1 MMIERSRVIP
11 VEIGDELKKSMLD
24 YSMSTLV
31 NRALPDVRD
40 GMKPSQRRI
49 LVAMNDLGLGANRQH
64 RKCAHIA
71 GHASGNYH
79 PHGEDIV
86 YPTLVHLAQDFK
98 LRYPLVDGQGNFG
111 SIDGYPPAAMRYTE
125 ARMAGPGHEML
136 NDLEKE
142 TVDYRPNYDERLEEP
157 QVLPS
162 AFPNMICN
170 GAVGI
175 ATTMAT
181 AIPPH
186 NLQEVADGLVA
197 LIDNPELDIVEL
209 TEYIKAPDFPT
220 GGIIYGMGGVLDAY
234 TTGRGHLKIRA
245 KADIEEDKTGRET
258 IIITEIPYMV
268 NKTTLLE
275 KMADLVR
282 EKRIEGISNIQD
294 ESDRDGLRI
303 VVELKRDVVGDVILN
318 QLYKHTQLETTFAA
332 NMVALVNG
340 RPQQVTLK
348 HMLQCYID
356 HRHDVVKR
364 RTEYELRVAE
374 DRAHILEGL
383 ILAQDNI
390 DEVIRIIRGSKD
402 TNEARR
408 ALTQLKLSR
417 GQLQSTEEQHQ
428 LSERQVQA
436 ILSMTLQRLTNMEQQ
451 KIEAEHRELTQEIER
466 LRSILDNREL
476 RMKIVKDELGVMRE
490 KYGDERRSEIVF
502 AASEFSIEDLI
513 HEEDMVITISHNG
526 YIKRIPVSTYRA
538 QNRGGRGIT
547 GMRTKDEDFVESLFV
562 ASTHSYILV
571 LTDRGHCVWLK
582 VHEIPRGT
590 RQARGRPIVNVVDI
604 PYGHKVAEVVPVR
617 GAVSNC
623 ASSSFDEDRYLLS
636 ITRKGLT
643 KKTALSAYSRPRKGG
658 IIAMNVRED
667 DQLIKAA
674 ITGGDDRIV
683 IATKHGQ
690 AVYFEENKVRAM
702 GRNSQGVR
710 GVSLQGDD
718 VVVGM
723 VVVKPEEVEQSHLL
737 SICANGYGKRSPISE
752 YRLTNRGGKGV
763 INIKTTD
770 RNGPVVSV
778 MGVTEDSRDDMV
790 IVTQNGILIRQK
802 VADVSVIG
810 RNTQGVRLI
819 NPDDGDQVIDV
830 AQVIN
835 QDEEEEGE
843 TAMDATSEEVSE
855 TGEENTAEE
864 NGTMKALWR
873 EVQKRA
879 GWK

>member
-125 ARMAGPGHEML
+125 ARMAGPGQEML

-186 NLQEVADGLVA
+186 NLQEVVDGLVA
-197 LIDNPELDIVEL
+197 LIDNPELDIAEL
-209 TEYIKAPDFPT
+209 MEYIKAPDFPT
-220 GGIIYGMGGVLDAY
+220 GGTIYGIGGVLDAY
-234 TTGRGHLKIRA
+234 QTGRGHLKIRA

-318 QLYKHTQLETTFAA
+318 QLYKNTQLETTFAA

-383 ILAQDNI
+383 IIAQDNI

-402 TNEARR
+402 PSEARR
-408 ALTQLKLSR
+408 TLTAQL
-417 GQLQSTEEQHQ
+417 E
-428 LSERQVQA
+428 LSERQTQA

-451 KIEAEHRELTQEIER
+451 KIEDEYSELKQEIER
-466 LRSILDNREL
+466 LRSILDNRES
-476 RMKIVKDELGVMRE
+476 RMQIVKDELGVMRE

-502 AASEFSIEDLI
+502 SASEFSIEDLI

-617 GAVSNC
+617 E
-623 ASSSFDEDRYLLS
+623 FDEDRYLLS

-643 KKTALSAYSRPRKGG
+643 KKTVLSAYSRPRKGG

-674 ITGGDDRIV
+674 VTGGDDQVI

-723 VVVKPEEVEQSHLL
+723 VVVKPEDVEQSHLL

-819 NPDDGDQVIDV
+819 NPDEGDQVIDV
-830 AQVIN
+830 AQVS
-835 QDEEEEGE
+835 QDEEEEVE
-843 TAMDATSEEVSE
+843 TAVDATSEEVSE
-855 TGEENTAEE
+855 SGEENTAEE
-864 NGTMKALWR
+864 NGKMKALWH
-873 EVQKRA
+873 EVQRRA

>member
-1 MMIERSRVIP
+1 MCPGLNKRNGEDETMMERLRVIP

-71 GHASGNYH
+71 GHTSGNYH

-86 YPTLVHLAQDFK
+86 YPTLVHLAQAFK

-125 ARMAGPGHEML
+125 ARMAGPGQDML
-136 NDLEKE
+136 NDIDKE
-142 TVDYRPNYDERLEEP
+142 TVDYRPNYDERLQEP
-157 QVLPS
+157 VFLPS
-162 AFPNMICN
+162 AFPNMVCN

-186 NLQEVADGLVA
+186 NLREVVDALVA
-197 LIDNPELDIVEL
+197 LIGNPELDVDGL
-209 TEYIKAPDFPT
+209 MAYIKAPDFPT
-220 GGIIYGMGGVLDAY
+220 GGIIYGLSGVLDAY
-234 TTGRGHLKIRA
+234 RTGRGHLRIRA
-245 KADIEEDKTGRET
+245 KAAVKEDKGGRET

-268 NKTTLLE
+268 NKTTMLE
-275 KMADLVR
+275 KMADMVR

-303 VVELKRDVVGDVILN
+303 VVELKRDAVGDVVLN
-318 QLYKHTQLETTFAA
+318 QLYKNTQLESTFAA

-340 RPQQVTLK
+340 RPQQVNLK
-348 HMLQCYID
+348 QMLQCYVD
-356 HRHDVVKR
+356 HRHEVVKR

-374 DRAHILEGL
+374 DRAHILAGL
-383 ILAQDNI
+383 KVALDNI
-390 DEVIRIIRGSKD
+390 AEVVLIIRGSRD
-402 TNEARR
+402 PNNARR
-408 ALTQLKLSR
+408 LLRTQLDLSD
-417 GQLQSTEEQHQ
+417 
-428 LSERQVQA
+428 RQARA
-436 ILSMTLQRLTNMEQQ
+436 ILAMTLQRLTNMEQK
-451 KIEAEHRELTQEIER
+451 KIEDEYAALMKEIER
-466 LRSILDNREL
+466 LRGILDSREW
-476 RMKIVKDELGVMRE
+476 RMKIVKEELGVMRE
-490 KYGDERRSEIVF
+490 KYGDDRRSETVMS
-502 AASEFSIEDLI
+502 AHEFNIEDLI
-513 HEEDMVITISHNG
+513 AEEDMVITISHSG
-526 YIKRIPVSTYRA
+526 YIKRMPVSTYRA

-562 ASTHSYILV
+562 ASTHSYVLV

-582 VHEIPRGT
+582 VHEIPQGT
-590 RQARGRPIVNVVDI
+590 RQARGRPIVNVVEI
-604 PYGHKVAEVVPVR
+604 PEGHKVAEVVPVR
-617 GAVSNC
+617 EFA
-623 ASSSFDEDRYLLS
+623 EDHYLLS
-636 ITRKGLT
+636 ATQKGRV
-643 KKTALSAYSRPRKGG
+643 KKTALSAYGRPRKGG
-658 IIAMNVRED
+658 IIAMNVQED

-674 ITGGDDRIV
+674 ITSGNDEVI
-683 IATKHGQ
+683 IATKRGQ
-690 AVYFEENKVRAM
+690 AVRFEENKVRAM
-702 GRNSQGVR
+702 GRNSRGVR

-723 VVVKPEEVEQSHLL
+723 VVVQAEEVLL
-737 SICANGYGKRSPISE
+737 TVCAHGYGKRTPVSD

-778 MGVTEDSRDDMV
+778 MRVKDDDDVV
-790 IVTQNGILIRQK
+790 IVTQNGILIRQEIEG
-802 VADVSVIG
+802 VSVIG

-819 NPDDGDQVIDV
+819 NLDEGDQVIGV
-830 AQVIN
+830 ALVVN
-835 QDEEEEGE
+835 QDEAEKDQVDGE
-843 TAMDATSEEVSE
+843 TAIDERTPSTVS
-855 TGEENTAEE
+855 G
-864 NGTMKALWR
+864 NGRHDLA
-873 EVQKRA
+873 
-879 GWK
+879 

>member
-125 ARMAGPGHEML
+125 ARMAGPGQEML

-157 QVLPS
+157 KVLPS
-162 AFPNMICN
+162 AFPNMVCN

-186 NLQEVADGLVA
+186 NLGEVVDGLVA

-209 TEYIKAPDFPT
+209 TEYVKAPDFPT
-220 GGIIYGMGGVLDAY
+220 GGIIYGMSGVLDAY
-234 TTGRGHLKIRA
+234 QTGRGLLRIRA

-318 QLYKHTQLETTFAA
+318 QLYKHTQLETTFGA

-348 HMLQCYID
+348 QMLQCYID
-356 HRHDVVKR
+356 HRHDVIKR

-390 DEVIRIIRGSKD
+390 DEVIRIIRGSRD
-402 TNEARR
+402 PNEARR
-408 ALTQLKLSR
+408 ALTTQL
-417 GQLQSTEEQHQ
+417 E
-428 LSERQVQA
+428 LSERQTQA
-436 ILSMTLQRLTNMEQQ
+436 ILSMTLQRLTNLEQQ
-451 KIEAEHRELTQEIER
+451 KIEDEYSELTQEIER
-466 LRSILDNREL
+466 LRSILDNRES
-476 RMKIVKDELGVMRE
+476 RMQIVKDELGVMRE

-513 HEEDMVITISHNG
+513 REEDMVITISHNG

-617 GAVSNC
+617 E
-623 ASSSFDEDRYLLS
+623 FDEDRYLLS

-674 ITGGDDRIV
+674 ITGGDDQIV

-723 VVVKPEEVEQSHLL
+723 VVVKPENVEQFHLL

-830 AQVIN
+830 AQVS
-835 QDEEEEGE
+835 QDEEEEVE
-843 TAMDATSEEVSE
+843 TAVDATSEEVSE
-855 TGEENTAEE
+855 TGEENKAEE
-864 NGTMKALWR
+864 NGTMKTLWR

>member
-125 ARMAGPGHEML
+125 ARMAGPGQEML

-157 QVLPS
+157 KVLPS
-162 AFPNMICN
+162 AFPNMVCN

-186 NLQEVADGLVA
+186 NLGEVVDGLVA

-209 TEYIKAPDFPT
+209 TEYVKAPDFPT
-220 GGIIYGMGGVLDAY
+220 GGIIYGMSGVLDAY
-234 TTGRGHLKIRA
+234 QTGRGLLRIRA

-318 QLYKHTQLETTFAA
+318 QLYKHTQLETTFGA

-348 HMLQCYID
+348 QMLQCYID

-383 ILAQDNI
+383 ILAQANI
-390 DEVIRIIRGSKD
+390 DEVIRIIRGSRD
-402 TNEARR
+402 PNEARR
-408 ALTQLKLSR
+408 ALTTQL
-417 GQLQSTEEQHQ
+417 E
-428 LSERQVQA
+428 LSERQTQA
-436 ILSMTLQRLTNMEQQ
+436 ILSMTLQRLTNLEQQ
-451 KIEAEHRELTQEIER
+451 KIEDEYSELTQEIER
-466 LRSILDNREL
+466 LRSILDNRES
-476 RMKIVKDELGVMRE
+476 RMQIVKDELGVMRE

-513 HEEDMVITISHNG
+513 REEDMVITISHNG

-547 GMRTKDEDFVESLFV
+547 GMGTKDEDFVESLFV

-617 GAVSNC
+617 E
-623 ASSSFDEDRYLLS
+623 FDEDRYLLS

-674 ITGGDDRIV
+674 ITGGDDQIV

-723 VVVKPEEVEQSHLL
+723 VVVKPEDVELSHLL

-830 AQVIN
+830 AQVS
-835 QDEEEEGE
+835 QDEEEEVE
-843 TAMDATSEEVSE
+843 TAVDATSEEVSE
-855 TGEENTAEE
+855 TGEENKAEE
-864 NGTMKALWR
+864 NGTMKTLWR

>member
-142 TVDYRPNYDERLEEP
+142 TVDYRPNYDERLQEP

-186 NLQEVADGLVA
+186 NLGEVVNGLVA

-220 GGIIYGMGGVLDAY
+220 GGIIYGMSGVLDAY
-234 TTGRGHLKIRA
+234 QTGRGHLRIRA

-318 QLYKHTQLETTFAA
+318 QLYKHTQLESTFAA

-383 ILAQDNI
+383 IIAQDNI

-402 TNEARR
+402 PNEARR
-408 ALTQLKLSR
+408 ALTAQL
-417 GQLQSTEEQHQ
+417 E
-428 LSERQVQA
+428 LSERQTQA

-451 KIEAEHRELTQEIER
+451 KIEDEYAQLTQEIER
-466 LRSILDNREL
+466 LRSILDNRES
-476 RMKIVKDELGVMRE
+476 RMQIVKDELGVMRE
-490 KYGDERRSEIVF
+490 KYGDERRSDIVF

-513 HEEDMVITISHNG
+513 REEDMVITISHNG

-617 GAVSNC
+617 E
-623 ASSSFDEDRYLLS
+623 FDENHYLLS

-658 IIAMNVRED
+658 IIAMNVLED

-674 ITGGDDRIV
+674 ITGGDDRVI

-718 VVVGM
+718 IVVGM
-723 VVVKPEEVEQSHLL
+723 VVVKPEDVEQSHLL
-737 SICANGYGKRSPISE
+737 TVCANGYGKRTPVSE

-819 NPDDGDQVIDV
+819 NPDEGDQVIDV
-830 AQVIN
+830 AQVS
-835 QDEEEEGE
+835 QDEEEGE
-843 TAMDATSEEVSE
+843 TAVDATSEEVSE
-855 TGEENTAEE
+855 NGEENRAEG
-864 NGTMKALWR
+864 NGKMKALWR
-873 EVQKRA
+873 EVQKRT

>member
-1 MMIERSRVIP
+1 MMERLRVIP

-71 GHASGNYH
+71 GHTSGNYH

-125 ARMAGPGHEML
+125 ARMAGLGQEML
-136 NDLEKE
+136 NDIDKE

-157 QVLPS
+157 VFLPS
-162 AFPNMICN
+162 AFPNMLCN

-186 NLQEVADGLVA
+186 NLREVVDALVA
-197 LIDNPELDIVEL
+197 LIDDPELDIDAL
-209 TEYIKAPDFPT
+209 MTHIKAPDFPT
-220 GGIIYGMGGVLDAY
+220 GGIIYGLSGVLDAY
-234 TTGRGHLKIRA
+234 RTGRGHLRIRA
-245 KADIEEDKTGRET
+245 KAGVEEDKGGRET

-268 NKTTLLE
+268 NKTTMLE

-303 VVELKRDVVGDVILN
+303 VVELKRDAVGDVVLN
-318 QLYKHTQLETTFAA
+318 QLYKNTQLESTFAA
-332 NMVALVNG
+332 NMVALVDG
-340 RPQQVTLK
+340 RPRQVNLK
-348 HMLQCYID
+348 LMLQCYID
-356 HRHDVVKR
+356 HRHEVVKR
-364 RTEYELRVAE
+364 RAEYELRVAE
-374 DRAHILEGL
+374 SRAHILAGL
-383 ILAQDNI
+383 KIALDNI
-390 DEVIRIIRGSKD
+390 AEVVLIIRGSRD
-402 TNEARR
+402 PNNARR
-408 ALTQLKLSR
+408 LLRTQLELSD
-417 GQLQSTEEQHQ
+417 
-428 LSERQVQA
+428 RQAQA
-436 ILSMTLQRLTNMEQQ
+436 ILAMTLQRLTNMEQQ
-451 KIEAEHRELTQEIER
+451 KIEDEYAALMKEIER
-466 LRSILDNREL
+466 LRGILDSREW
-476 RMKIVKDELGVMRE
+476 RMKIVKDELGAMRE
-490 KYGDERRSEIVF
+490 KYGDDRRSETVMS
-502 AASEFSIEDLI
+502 AHEFNIEDLI
-513 HEEDMVITISHNG
+513 AEEDMVITISHSG
-526 YIKRIPVSTYRA
+526 YIKRMPVSTYRA

-562 ASTHSYILV
+562 ASTHSYVLV

-582 VHEIPRGT
+582 VHEIPQGT
-590 RQARGRPIVNVVDI
+590 RQSRGRPIVNVVEI
-604 PYGHKVAEVVPVR
+604 PEGHKVAEVVPVR
-617 GAVSNC
+617 E
-623 ASSSFDEDRYLLS
+623 FDDDHYLLS
-636 ITRKGLT
+636 ATQRGQV
-643 KKTALSAYSRPRKGG
+643 KKTALSAYGRPRKGG
-658 IIAMNVRED
+658 IIAMKVQEG

-674 ITGGDDRIV
+674 ITSGDDEVI
-683 IATKHGQ
+683 IATRRGQ
-690 AVYFEENKVRAM
+690 AVRFEEDKVRAM

-718 VVVGM
+718 VVVDM
-723 VVVKPEEVEQSHLL
+723 VVVQPEDVLL
-737 SICANGYGKRSPISE
+737 TVCAHGYGKRTPVSD

-770 RNGPVVSV
+770 RNGPVISV
-778 MGVTEDSRDDMV
+778 MRVKDDDDVV
-790 IVTQNGILIRQK
+790 IVTQNGILIRQD
-802 VADVSVIG
+802 VEGVSVIG

-819 NPDDGDQVIDV
+819 NLDEGDQVIGV
-830 AQVIN
+830 ALVVN
-835 QDEEEEGE
+835 QDEAEKDRADGE
-843 TAMDATSEEVSE
+843 ISLDERAASTAS
-855 TGEENTAEE
+855 G
-864 NGTMKALWR
+864 NGHHDLA
-873 EVQKRA
+873 
-879 GWK
+879 

>member
-142 TVDYRPNYDERLEEP
+142 TVDYRPNYDERLQEP

-186 NLQEVADGLVA
+186 NLGEVIDGLVA

-220 GGIIYGMGGVLDAY
+220 GGIIYGMSGVLDAY
-234 TTGRGHLKIRA
+234 QTGRGLLKIRA

-282 EKRIEGISNIQD
+282 EKRLEGISNIQD

-318 QLYKHTQLETTFAA
+318 QLYKHTQLETTFGA

-374 DRAHILEGL
+374 ERAHILEGL
-383 ILAQDNI
+383 IIAQDHI
-390 DEVIRIIRGSKD
+390 DEVIRIIRGSRD
-402 TNEARR
+402 PNEARR
-408 ALTQLKLSR
+408 ALTAQL
-417 GQLQSTEEQHQ
+417 E
-428 LSERQVQA
+428 LSERQTQA

-451 KIEAEHRELTQEIER
+451 KIEDEYSELTQEIER
-466 LRSILDNREL
+466 LRSILDNRES
-476 RMKIVKDELGVMRE
+476 RMQIVKDELGVMRE

-513 HEEDMVITISHNG
+513 REEDMVITISHNG

-617 GAVSNC
+617 E
-623 ASSSFDEDRYLLS
+623 FDEDRYLLS

-674 ITGGDDRIV
+674 ITGGDDRVI

-723 VVVKPEEVEQSHLL
+723 VVVRPEELEQSHLL
-737 SICANGYGKRSPISE
+737 TVCANGYGKRTPVSE
-752 YRLTNRGGKGV
+752 YRLTNRGVKGV

-770 RNGPVVSV
+770 RNGPVVSM

-810 RNTQGVRLI
+810 RNAQGVRLI
-819 NPDDGDQVIDV
+819 NPDEGDQVIDV
-830 AQVIN
+830 AQVS
-835 QDEEEEGE
+835 QDEEEEVE
-843 TAMDATSEEVSE
+843 TAIDATSEEVSDA
-855 TGEENTAEE
+855 GDENTAEE
-864 NGTMKALWR
+864 NGKMKALWR

>member
-1 MMIERSRVIP
+1 MCPGLNKRNGEDETMMERLRVIP

-71 GHASGNYH
+71 GHTSGNYH

-125 ARMAGPGHEML
+125 ARMAGPGQEML
-136 NDLEKE
+136 NDIDKE
-142 TVDYRPNYDERLEEP
+142 TVVYRPNYDERLQEP
-157 QVLPS
+157 VFLPS
-162 AFPNMICN
+162 AFPNMVCN

-186 NLQEVADGLVA
+186 NLREVVDALVA
-197 LIDNPELDIVEL
+197 LIDNPELDVDGL
-209 TEYIKAPDFPT
+209 MAYIKAPDFPT
-220 GGIIYGMGGVLDAY
+220 GGIIYGLSGVLDAY
-234 TTGRGHLKIRA
+234 RTGRGHLRIRA
-245 KADIEEDKTGRET
+245 KAAVEEDKGGRET

-268 NKTTLLE
+268 NKTTMLE
-275 KMADLVR
+275 KMADMVR

-303 VVELKRDVVGDVILN
+303 VVELKRDAVGDVVLN
-318 QLYKHTQLETTFAA
+318 QLYKNTQLESTFAA

-340 RPQQVTLK
+340 RPQQVNLK
-348 HMLQCYID
+348 QMLQCYVD
-356 HRHDVVKR
+356 HRHEVVKR

-374 DRAHILEGL
+374 DRAHILAGL
-383 ILAQDNI
+383 KVALDNI
-390 DEVIRIIRGSKD
+390 AEVVLIIRGSRD
-402 TNEARR
+402 PNNARR
-408 ALTQLKLSR
+408 LLRTQLDLSD
-417 GQLQSTEEQHQ
+417 
-428 LSERQVQA
+428 RQARA
-436 ILSMTLQRLTNMEQQ
+436 ILAMTLQRLTNMEQQ
-451 KIEAEHRELTQEIER
+451 KIEDEYAALMKEIER
-466 LRSILDNREL
+466 LRGILDSREW
-476 RMKIVKDELGVMRE
+476 RMKIVKEELGVMRE
-490 KYGDERRSEIVF
+490 KYGDDRRSETVMS
-502 AASEFSIEDLI
+502 AHEFNIEDLI
-513 HEEDMVITISHNG
+513 AEEDMVITISHSG
-526 YIKRIPVSTYRA
+526 YVKRMPVSTYRA

-562 ASTHSYILV
+562 ASTHSYVLV

-582 VHEIPRGT
+582 VHEIPQGT
-590 RQARGRPIVNVVDI
+590 RQSRGRPIVNVVAI
-604 PYGHKVAEVVPVR
+604 PEGHKVAEVVPVR
-617 GAVSNC
+617 EFA
-623 ASSSFDEDRYLLS
+623 EDHYLLS
-636 ITRKGLT
+636 ATQKGQV
-643 KKTALSAYSRPRKGG
+643 KKTALSAYGRPRKGG
-658 IIAMNVRED
+658 IIAMNVQED

-674 ITGGDDRIV
+674 ITSGNDEVI
-683 IATKHGQ
+683 IATKRGQ
-690 AVYFEENKVRAM
+690 AVRFEENKVRAM
-702 GRNSQGVR
+702 GRNSRGVR

-723 VVVKPEEVEQSHLL
+723 VVVQAEEVLL
-737 SICANGYGKRSPISE
+737 TVCAHGYGKRTPVSD

-763 INIKTTD
+763 INIKPTD

-778 MGVTEDSRDDMV
+778 MRVKDDDDVV
-790 IVTQNGILIRQK
+790 IVTQNGILIRQD
-802 VADVSVIG
+802 VEGVSVIG

-819 NPDDGDQVIDV
+819 NLDEADQVIGV
-830 AQVIN
+830 ALVVN
-835 QDEEEEGE
+835 QDEAEKDQVDGE
-843 TAMDATSEEVSE
+843 TAIDV
-855 TGEENTAEE
+855 G
-864 NGTMKALWR
+864 GQL
-873 EVQKRA
+873 
-879 GWK
+879 

>member
-1 MMIERSRVIP
+1 MMMERSRVIP

-71 GHASGNYH
+71 GHTSGNYH

-125 ARMAGPGHEML
+125 ARMAGPGQEML
-136 NDLEKE
+136 NDIDKE
-142 TVDYRPNYDERLEEP
+142 TVDYRPNYDERLQEP
-157 QVLPS
+157 VFLPS
-162 AFPNMICN
+162 AFPNMVCN

-186 NLQEVADGLVA
+186 NLREVVDALVA
-197 LIDNPELDIVEL
+197 LIDKPELDVDGL
-209 TEYIKAPDFPT
+209 MAYIKAPDFPT
-220 GGIIYGMGGVLDAY
+220 GGIIYGLSGVLDAY
-234 TTGRGHLKIRA
+234 RTGRGHLRIRA
-245 KADIEEDKTGRET
+245 KAAVEEDKGGRET

-268 NKTTLLE
+268 NKTTMLE
-275 KMADLVR
+275 KMADMVR

-303 VVELKRDVVGDVILN
+303 VVELKRDAVGDVVLN
-318 QLYKHTQLETTFAA
+318 QLYKNTQLESTFAA

-340 RPQQVTLK
+340 RPQQVNLK
-348 HMLQCYID
+348 QMLRCYVD
-356 HRHDVVKR
+356 HRHEVVKR

-374 DRAHILEGL
+374 DRAHILAGL
-383 ILAQDNI
+383 KVALDNI
-390 DEVIRIIRGSKD
+390 AEVVLIIRGSRD
-402 TNEARR
+402 PNNARR
-408 ALTQLKLSR
+408 LLRTQLDLSD
-417 GQLQSTEEQHQ
+417 
-428 LSERQVQA
+428 RQARA
-436 ILSMTLQRLTNMEQQ
+436 ILAMTLQRLTNMEQQ
-451 KIEAEHRELTQEIER
+451 KIEDEYAALMKEIDR
-466 LRSILDNREL
+466 LHGILDSREW
-476 RMKIVKDELGVMRE
+476 RMKIVKEELGVMRE
-490 KYGDERRSEIVF
+490 KYGDDRRSETVMS
-502 AASEFSIEDLI
+502 AHEFNIEDLI
-513 HEEDMVITISHNG
+513 AEEDMVITISHSG
-526 YIKRIPVSTYRA
+526 YIKRMPVSTYRA

-562 ASTHSYILV
+562 ASTHSYVLV

-582 VHEIPRGT
+582 VHEIPQGT
-590 RQARGRPIVNVVDI
+590 RQARGRPIVNVVEI
-604 PYGHKVAEVVPVR
+604 PEGHKVAEVVPVR
-617 GAVSNC
+617 E
-623 ASSSFDEDRYLLS
+623 FDEDHYLLS
-636 ITRKGLT
+636 ATQKGQV
-643 KKTALSAYSRPRKGG
+643 KKTALSAYGRPRKGG
-658 IIAMNVRED
+658 IIAMNVQED

-674 ITGGDDRIV
+674 ITSGNDEVI
-683 IATKHGQ
+683 IATKRGQ
-690 AVYFEENKVRAM
+690 AVRFEENKVRAM
-702 GRNSQGVR
+702 GRNSRGVR

-723 VVVKPEEVEQSHLL
+723 VVVQAEEVLL
-737 SICANGYGKRSPISE
+737 TVCAHGYGKRTPVSD
-752 YRLTNRGGKGV
+752 YRLTNRSGKGV

-778 MGVTEDSRDDMV
+778 MRVKDDDDVV
-790 IVTQNGILIRQK
+790 IVTQNGILIRQE
-802 VADVSVIG
+802 VEGVSVIG

-819 NPDDGDQVIDV
+819 NLDEGDQVIGV
-830 AQVIN
+830 ALVVN
-835 QDEEEEGE
+835 QDEAEKDQADDE
-843 TAMDATSEEVSE
+843 TAIDERTPSTVS
-855 TGEENTAEE
+855 G
-864 NGTMKALWR
+864 NGRHDLA
-873 EVQKRA
+873 
-879 GWK
+879 

>member
-125 ARMAGPGHEML
+125 ARMAGPGQEML

-142 TVDYRPNYDERLEEP
+142 TVNYRPNYDERLEEP

-162 AFPNMICN
+162 AFPNMVCN

-186 NLQEVADGLVA
+186 NLQEVVDGLVA

-220 GGIIYGMGGVLDAY
+220 GGIIYGMSGVLDAY
-234 TTGRGHLKIRA
+234 QTGRGHLRIRA

-318 QLYKHTQLETTFAA
+318 QLYKHTQLESTFAA

-383 ILAQDNI
+383 IIAQDHI
-390 DEVIRIIRGSKD
+390 DEVIRIIRGSAD
-402 TNEARR
+402 PNEARR
-408 ALTQLKLSR
+408 ALTAQL
-417 GQLQSTEEQHQ
+417 E
-428 LSERQVQA
+428 LSERQTQA

-451 KIEAEHRELTQEIER
+451 KIEDEYSALTQEIER
-466 LRSILDNREL
+466 LRSILDNRES
-476 RMKIVKDELGVMRE
+476 RMQIVKDELGVMRE

-502 AASEFSIEDLI
+502 SASEFSIEDLI
-513 HEEDMVITISHNG
+513 REEDMVITISHNG

-617 GAVSNC
+617 E
-623 ASSSFDEDRYLLS
+623 FDEDHYLLS

-658 IIAMNVRED
+658 IIAMNVLED

-674 ITGGDDRIV
+674 ITGGDDRVI

-702 GRNSQGVR
+702 GRKSQGVR

-723 VVVKPEEVEQSHLL
+723 VVVKPEDVEQSHLL
-737 SICANGYGKRSPISE
+737 TVCANGYGKRTPVPE

-830 AQVIN
+830 AQVS
-835 QDEEEEGE
+835 QDEEEGE
-843 TAMDATSEEVSE
+843 TAVDEPTSEEVSE
-855 TGEENTAEE
+855 NGEENRADG
-864 NGTMKALWR
+864 NGKMKALWR
-873 EVQKRA
+873 EVQKRT
-879 GWK
+879 GWRNE

>member
-1 MMIERSRVIP
+1 MMMERSRVIP

-71 GHASGNYH
+71 GHTSGNYH

-125 ARMAGPGHEML
+125 ARMAGPGQEML
-136 NDLEKE
+136 NDIDKE
-142 TVDYRPNYDERLEEP
+142 TVDYRPNYDERLQEP
-157 QVLPS
+157 VFLPS
-162 AFPNMICN
+162 AFPNMVCN

-186 NLQEVADGLVA
+186 NLREVVDALVA
-197 LIDNPELDIVEL
+197 LIDNPELDVDGL
-209 TEYIKAPDFPT
+209 MAYIKAPDFPT
-220 GGIIYGMGGVLDAY
+220 GGIIYGLSGVLDAY
-234 TTGRGHLKIRA
+234 RTGRGHLRIRA
-245 KADIEEDKTGRET
+245 KAAVEEDKGGRET

-268 NKTTLLE
+268 NKTTMLE
-275 KMADLVR
+275 KMADMVR

-303 VVELKRDVVGDVILN
+303 VVELKRDAVGDVVLN
-318 QLYKHTQLETTFAA
+318 QLYKNTQLESTFAA

-340 RPQQVTLK
+340 RPQQVNLK
-348 HMLQCYID
+348 QMLRCYVD
-356 HRHDVVKR
+356 HRHEVVKR

-374 DRAHILEGL
+374 DRAHILAGL
-383 ILAQDNI
+383 KVALDNI
-390 DEVIRIIRGSKD
+390 AEVVLIIRGSRD
-402 TNEARR
+402 PNNARR
-408 ALTQLKLSR
+408 LLRTQLDLSD
-417 GQLQSTEEQHQ
+417 
-428 LSERQVQA
+428 RQARA
-436 ILSMTLQRLTNMEQQ
+436 ILAMTLQRLTNLEQQ
-451 KIEAEHRELTQEIER
+451 KIEDEYAALMKEIDR
-466 LRSILDNREL
+466 LRGILDSREW
-476 RMKIVKDELGVMRE
+476 RMKIVKEELGVMRE
-490 KYGDERRSEIVF
+490 KYGDDRRSETVMS
-502 AASEFSIEDLI
+502 AHEFNIEDLI
-513 HEEDMVITISHNG
+513 AEEDMVITISHSG
-526 YIKRIPVSTYRA
+526 YIKRMPVSTYRA

-562 ASTHSYILV
+562 ASTHSYVLV

-582 VHEIPRGT
+582 VHEIPQGT
-590 RQARGRPIVNVVDI
+590 RQARGRPIVNVVEI
-604 PYGHKVAEVVPVR
+604 PEGHKVAEVVPVR
-617 GAVSNC
+617 E
-623 ASSSFDEDRYLLS
+623 FDEDHYLLS
-636 ITRKGLT
+636 ATQKGQV
-643 KKTALSAYSRPRKGG
+643 KKTALSAYGRPRKGG
-658 IIAMNVRED
+658 IIAMNVQED

-674 ITGGDDRIV
+674 ITSGNDEVI
-683 IATKHGQ
+683 IATKRGQ
-690 AVYFEENKVRAM
+690 AVRFEENKVRAM
-702 GRNSQGVR
+702 GRNSRGVR

-718 VVVGM
+718 VIVGM
-723 VVVKPEEVEQSHLL
+723 VVVQAEEVLL
-737 SICANGYGKRSPISE
+737 TVCAHGYGKRTPVSD

-778 MGVTEDSRDDMV
+778 MRVKDDDDVV
-790 IVTQNGILIRQK
+790 IVTQNGILIRQE
-802 VADVSVIG
+802 VEGVSVIG

-819 NPDDGDQVIDV
+819 NLDEGDQVIGV
-830 AQVIN
+830 ALVVN
-835 QDEEEEGE
+835 QDEAEKDQADDE
-843 TAMDATSEEVSE
+843 TAIDERTPSTVS
-855 TGEENTAEE
+855 G
-864 NGTMKALWR
+864 NGRHDLA
-873 EVQKRA
+873 
-879 GWK
+879 

>member
-125 ARMAGPGHEML
+125 ARMAGPGQEML

-157 QVLPS
+157 KVLPS
-162 AFPNMICN
+162 AFPNMVCN

-197 LIDNPELDIVEL
+197 LIDNPELDIAEL
-209 TEYIKAPDFPT
+209 MEYIKAPDFPT
-220 GGIIYGMGGVLDAY
+220 GGTIYGIGGVLDAY
-234 TTGRGHLKIRA
+234 QTGRGHLKIRA

-383 ILAQDNI
+383 ILAQANI

-408 ALTQLKLSR
+408 ALTQIELAGDQGNLALEPLR
-417 GQLQSTEEQHQ
+417 

-451 KIEAEHRELTQEIER
+451 KIEDEYSDLTQEIER

-476 RMKIVKDELGVMRE
+476 RMNIVKDELGVMRE

-502 AASEFSIEDLI
+502 AATEFSIEDLI

-617 GAVSNC
+617 E
-623 ASSSFDEDRYLLS
+623 FDEDRYLLS

-658 IIAMNVRED
+658 IIAMNVLED

-674 ITGGDDRIV
+674 ITGGDDQV
-683 IATKHGQ
+683 IISTKRGQ
-690 AVYFEENKVRAM
+690 AVYFDENKVRAM

-723 VVVKPEEVEQSHLL
+723 VVVKPEEIEQSHLL
-737 SICANGYGKRSPISE
+737 TVCANGYGKRTPVSE

-819 NPDDGDQVIDV
+819 NPDEGDQVIDV
-830 AQVIN
+830 AQVVN
-835 QDEEEEGE
+835 QDEEEESE
-843 TAMDATSEEVSE
+843 TAVDATSEEVSE
-855 TGEENTAEE
+855 NGEENMGEE
-864 NGTMKALWR
+864 NGKMKAIWR
-873 EVQKRA
+873 EVQKRT
-879 GWK
+879 GWGNE

>member
-125 ARMAGPGHEML
+125 ARMAGPGQEML

-186 NLQEVADGLVA
+186 NLGEVIDGLVA

-234 TTGRGHLKIRA
+234 QTGRGHLRIRA

-318 QLYKHTQLETTFAA
+318 QLYKHTQLETTFGA

-383 ILAQDNI
+383 ILAQANI
-390 DEVIRIIRGSKD
+390 DEVIRIIRGSTD

-408 ALTQLKLSR
+408 ALTAQL
-417 GQLQSTEEQHQ
+417 E

-451 KIEAEHRELTQEIER
+451 KIEDEYSELTQEIER
-466 LRSILDNREL
+466 LRSILDNRES
-476 RMKIVKDELGVMRE
+476 RMQIVKDELGVMRE

-513 HEEDMVITISHNG
+513 REEDMVITISHNG

-547 GMRTKDEDFVESLFV
+547 GMRTKDEDFVENLFV

-617 GAVSNC
+617 E
-623 ASSSFDEDRYLLS
+623 FDEDHYLLS

-674 ITGGDDRIV
+674 ITGGDDRVI

-723 VVVKPEEVEQSHLL
+723 VVVKPEDVEQSHLL
-737 SICANGYGKRSPISE
+737 TVCANGYGKRSPISE

-802 VADVSVIG
+802 VAEVSVIG

-830 AQVIN
+830 AQVVN
-835 QDEEEEGE
+835 QDEEEDE
-843 TAMDATSEEVSE
+843 TAMDATSPES
-855 TGEENTAEE
+855 GNENTAEE
-864 NGTMKALWR
+864 NGKMKALWR

>member
-125 ARMAGPGHEML
+125 ARMAGPGQEML

-157 QVLPS
+157 KVLPS
-162 AFPNMICN
+162 AFPNMVCN

-197 LIDNPELDIVEL
+197 LIDNPELDIAEL
-209 TEYIKAPDFPT
+209 MEYIKAPDFPT
-220 GGIIYGMGGVLDAY
+220 GGIIYGIGGVLDAY
-234 TTGRGHLKIRA
+234 QTGRGHLRIRA

-275 KMADLVR
+275 KMADLVS

-318 QLYKHTQLETTFAA
+318 QLYKHTQLESTFAA

-383 ILAQDNI
+383 ILAQANI
-390 DEVIRIIRGSKD
+390 DEIIRIIRGSKD

-417 GQLQSTEEQHQ
+417 GQHLSGEEQRQ

-451 KIEAEHRELTQEIER
+451 KIADEYSDLTQEIER

-476 RMKIVKDELGVMRE
+476 RMNIVKDELGVMRE
-490 KYGDERRSEIVF
+490 KYGDERRSEIVL

-674 ITGGDDRIV
+674 ITGGDDRVI

-690 AVYFEENKVRAM
+690 AVYFDENKVRAM

-723 VVVKPEEVEQSHLL
+723 VVVKPENVEQSHLL
-737 SICANGYGKRSPISE
+737 TVCANGYGKRSPISE

-830 AQVIN
+830 AQVG

-843 TAMDATSEEVSE
+843 AAIDPTSEEVSE
-855 TGEENTAEE
+855 NEDENTAEE
-864 NGTMKALWR
+864 NGTMKTLWR
-873 EVQKRA
+873 EVQKRT

>member
-1 MMIERSRVIP
+1 MMERLRVIP

-71 GHASGNYH
+71 GHTSGNYH

-125 ARMAGPGHEML
+125 ARMAGLGQEML
-136 NDLEKE
+136 NDIDKE

-157 QVLPS
+157 VFLPS
-162 AFPNMICN
+162 AFPNMLCN

-186 NLQEVADGLVA
+186 NLREVVDALVA
-197 LIDNPELDIVEL
+197 LIDEPELDIDAL
-209 TEYIKAPDFPT
+209 MIHIKAPDFPT
-220 GGIIYGMGGVLDAY
+220 GGIIYGLSGVLDAY
-234 TTGRGHLKIRA
+234 RTGRGHLRIRA
-245 KADIEEDKTGRET
+245 KAGVEEDKGGRET

-268 NKTTLLE
+268 NKTTMLE

-282 EKRIEGISNIQD
+282 EKRIGGISNIQD

-303 VVELKRDVVGDVILN
+303 VVELKRDAVGDVVLN
-318 QLYKHTQLETTFAA
+318 QLYKNTQLESTFAA

-340 RPQQVTLK
+340 RPRQVNLK
-348 HMLQCYID
+348 QMLQCYID
-356 HRHDVVKR
+356 HRHEVVKR
-364 RTEYELRVAE
+364 RAEYELRVAE
-374 DRAHILEGL
+374 SRAHILAGL
-383 ILAQDNI
+383 KIALDNI
-390 DEVIRIIRGSKD
+390 AEVVLIIRGSRD
-402 TNEARR
+402 PNNARR
-408 ALTQLKLSR
+408 LLRTQLELSD
-417 GQLQSTEEQHQ
+417 
-428 LSERQVQA
+428 RQAQA
-436 ILSMTLQRLTNMEQQ
+436 ILAMTLQRLTNMEQQ
-451 KIEAEHRELTQEIER
+451 KIEDEYAALMKEIER
-466 LRSILDNREL
+466 LRGILDSREW
-476 RMKIVKDELGVMRE
+476 RMKIVKDELGAMRE
-490 KYGDERRSEIVF
+490 KYGDDRRSETVMS
-502 AASEFSIEDLI
+502 AHEFNIEDLI
-513 HEEDMVITISHNG
+513 AEEDMVITISHSG
-526 YIKRIPVSTYRA
+526 YIKRMPVSTYRA

-562 ASTHSYILV
+562 ASTHSYVLV

-582 VHEIPRGT
+582 VHEIPQGT
-590 RQARGRPIVNVVDI
+590 RQSRGRPIVNVVEI
-604 PYGHKVAEVVPVR
+604 PEGHKVAEVVPVR
-617 GAVSNC
+617 E
-623 ASSSFDEDRYLLS
+623 FDDDHYLLS
-636 ITRKGLT
+636 ATQRGQV
-643 KKTALSAYSRPRKGG
+643 KKTALSAYGRPRKGG
-658 IIAMNVRED
+658 IIAMKVQEG

-674 ITGGDDRIV
+674 ITSGDDEVI
-683 IATKHGQ
+683 IATRRGQ
-690 AVYFEENKVRAM
+690 AVRFEENKVRAM

-718 VVVGM
+718 VVVDM
-723 VVVKPEEVEQSHLL
+723 VVVQPEDVLL
-737 SICANGYGKRSPISE
+737 TVCAHGYGKRTPVSD

-770 RNGPVVSV
+770 RNGPVISV
-778 MGVTEDSRDDMV
+778 MRVKDDDDVV
-790 IVTQNGILIRQK
+790 IVTQNGILIRQD
-802 VADVSVIG
+802 VEGVSVIG

-819 NPDDGDQVIDV
+819 NLDEGDQVIGV
-830 AQVIN
+830 ALVVN
-835 QDEEEEGE
+835 QDEAEKERADGE
-843 TAMDATSEEVSE
+843 ISLDERAASTAS
-855 TGEENTAEE
+855 G
-864 NGTMKALWR
+864 NGHHDLA
-873 EVQKRA
+873 
-879 GWK
+879 

>member
-1 MMIERSRVIP
+1 MCPGLDKCNGEDETMMERSRVIP

-71 GHASGNYH
+71 GHTSGNYH

-125 ARMAGPGHEML
+125 ARMAGPGQEML
-136 NDLEKE
+136 NDIDKE
-142 TVDYRPNYDERLEEP
+142 TVDYRPNYDERLQEP
-157 QVLPS
+157 VFLPS
-162 AFPNMICN
+162 AFPNMVCN

-186 NLQEVADGLVA
+186 NLREVVDALVA
-197 LIDNPELDIVEL
+197 LIDNSELDVDGL
-209 TEYIKAPDFPT
+209 MAYIKAPDFPT
-220 GGIIYGMGGVLDAY
+220 GGIIYGLSGVLDAY
-234 TTGRGHLKIRA
+234 RTGRGHLRIRA
-245 KADIEEDKTGRET
+245 KAAVEEDKGGRET

-268 NKTTLLE
+268 NKTTMLE
-275 KMADLVR
+275 KMADMVR

-303 VVELKRDVVGDVILN
+303 VVELKRDAVGDVVLN
-318 QLYKHTQLETTFAA
+318 QLYKNTQLESTFAA

-340 RPQQVTLK
+340 RPQQVNLK
-348 HMLQCYID
+348 QMLRCYVD
-356 HRHDVVKR
+356 HRHEVVKR

-374 DRAHILEGL
+374 DRAHILAGL
-383 ILAQDNI
+383 KVALDNI
-390 DEVIRIIRGSKD
+390 AEVVLIIRGSRD
-402 TNEARR
+402 PNNARR
-408 ALTQLKLSR
+408 LLRTQLDLSD
-417 GQLQSTEEQHQ
+417 
-428 LSERQVQA
+428 RQARA
-436 ILSMTLQRLTNMEQQ
+436 ILAMTLQRLTNLEQQ
-451 KIEAEHRELTQEIER
+451 KIEDEYAALMKEIDR
-466 LRSILDNREL
+466 LRGILDSREW
-476 RMKIVKDELGVMRE
+476 RMKIVKEELGVMRE
-490 KYGDERRSEIVF
+490 KYGDDRRSETVMS
-502 AASEFSIEDLI
+502 AHEFNIEDLI
-513 HEEDMVITISHNG
+513 AEEDMVITISHSG
-526 YIKRIPVSTYRA
+526 YIKRMPVSTYRA

-562 ASTHSYILV
+562 ASTHSYVLV

-582 VHEIPRGT
+582 VHEIPQGT
-590 RQARGRPIVNVVDI
+590 RQARGRPIVNVVEI
-604 PYGHKVAEVVPVR
+604 PEGHKVAEVVPVR
-617 GAVSNC
+617 E
-623 ASSSFDEDRYLLS
+623 FDEDHYLLS
-636 ITRKGLT
+636 ATQKGQV
-643 KKTALSAYSRPRKGG
+643 KKTALSAYGRPRKGG
-658 IIAMNVRED
+658 IIAMNVQED

-674 ITGGDDRIV
+674 ITSGNDEVI
-683 IATKHGQ
+683 IATKRGQ
-690 AVYFEENKVRAM
+690 AVRFEENKVRAM
-702 GRNSQGVR
+702 GRNSRGVR

-723 VVVKPEEVEQSHLL
+723 VVVQAEEVLL
-737 SICANGYGKRSPISE
+737 TVCAHGYGKRTPVSD

-778 MGVTEDSRDDMV
+778 MRVKDDDDVV
-790 IVTQNGILIRQK
+790 IVTQNGILIRQE
-802 VADVSVIG
+802 VEGVSVIG

-819 NPDDGDQVIDV
+819 NLDEGDQVIGV
-830 AQVIN
+830 ALVVN
-835 QDEEEEGE
+835 QDE
-843 TAMDATSEEVSE
+843 
-855 TGEENTAEE
+855 AEKDQAD
-864 NGTMKALWR
+864 NGTAIDERTPSTVSGNGRHDL
-873 EVQKRA
+873 A
-879 GWK
+879 

>member
-64 RKCAHIA
+64 RKCANIA

-125 ARMAGPGHEML
+125 ARMAGPGQEML

-157 QVLPS
+157 KVLPS
-162 AFPNMICN
+162 AFPNMVCN

-186 NLQEVADGLVA
+186 NLQEVVDGLVA
-197 LIDNPELDIVEL
+197 LIDNPELDIGEL
-209 TEYIKAPDFPT
+209 MEYIKAPDFPT
-220 GGIIYGMGGVLDAY
+220 GGIIYGIGGVLDAY
-234 TTGRGHLKIRA
+234 QTGRGHLKIRA

-303 VVELKRDVVGDVILN
+303 VVELKRDMVGEVILN

-383 ILAQDNI
+383 IIAQDNI
-390 DEVIRIIRGSKD
+390 DEVIRIIRGSTD
-402 TNEARR
+402 PSEARR
-408 ALTQLKLSR
+408 ALIAQLELSA
-417 GQLQSTEEQHQ
+417 
-428 LSERQVQA
+428 RQTQA
-436 ILSMTLQRLTNMEQQ
+436 ILSLTLQRLTNLEQQ
-451 KIEAEHRELTQEIER
+451 KIEDEYSALTQEIER
-466 LRSILDNREL
+466 LRSILDNRESRL
-476 RMKIVKDELGVMRE
+476 KIVKDELGVMRE
-490 KYGDERRSEIVF
+490 KYGDERRSEIVLS
-502 AASEFSIEDLI
+502 ASEFSIEDLI
-513 HEEDMVITISHNG
+513 REEDMVITISHSG

-547 GMRTKDEDFVESLFV
+547 GMRTKDEDFVENLFV

-604 PYGHKVAEVVPVR
+604 PFGHKVAEVVPVR
-617 GAVSNC
+617 E
-623 ASSSFDEDRYLLS
+623 FDEDRYLLS

-674 ITGGDDRIV
+674 ITGGDHRVI
-683 IATKHGQ
+683 IATRRGQ
-690 AVYFEENKVRAM
+690 AVYFEEDKVRAM

-718 VVVGM
+718 VVVDM
-723 VVVKPEEVEQSHLL
+723 VVVKPEEVEQSRLL
-737 SICANGYGKRSPISE
+737 TICAHGYGKRTPVSE

-778 MGVTEDSRDDMV
+778 MLVTEDSQDDMV

-802 VADVSVIG
+802 VAEVSVIG

-819 NPDDGDQVIDV
+819 NLDDGDQVIDV
-830 AQVIN
+830 AQVVN
-835 QDEEEEGE
+835 QDEEETDGEEGE
-843 TAMDATSEEVSE
+843 SAMDATSEEVSE
-855 TGEENTAEE
+855 SGDDTAEE
-864 NGTMKALWR
+864 NGEKTAGEDMVKSLWR
-873 EVQKRA
+873 EVQKRT

>member
-1 MMIERSRVIP
+1 MCPGLDKCNGEDETMMERSRVIP

-71 GHASGNYH
+71 GHTSGNYH

-125 ARMAGPGHEML
+125 ARMAGPGQEML
-136 NDLEKE
+136 NDIDKE
-142 TVDYRPNYDERLEEP
+142 TVDYRPNYDERLQEP
-157 QVLPS
+157 VFLPS
-162 AFPNMICN
+162 AFPNMVCN

-186 NLQEVADGLVA
+186 NLREVVDALVA
-197 LIDNPELDIVEL
+197 LIDNPELDVDGL
-209 TEYIKAPDFPT
+209 MAYIKAPDFPT
-220 GGIIYGMGGVLDAY
+220 GGIIYGLSGVLDAY
-234 TTGRGHLKIRA
+234 RTGRGHLRIRA
-245 KADIEEDKTGRET
+245 KAAVEEDKGGRET

-268 NKTTLLE
+268 NKTTMLE
-275 KMADLVR
+275 KMADMVR

-303 VVELKRDVVGDVILN
+303 VVELKRDAVGDVVLN
-318 QLYKHTQLETTFAA
+318 QLYKNTQLESTFAA

-340 RPQQVTLK
+340 RPQQVNLK
-348 HMLQCYID
+348 QMLRCYVD
-356 HRHDVVKR
+356 HRHEVVKR

-374 DRAHILEGL
+374 DRAHILAGL
-383 ILAQDNI
+383 KVALDNI
-390 DEVIRIIRGSKD
+390 AEVVLIIRGSRD
-402 TNEARR
+402 PNNARR
-408 ALTQLKLSR
+408 LLRTQLDLSD
-417 GQLQSTEEQHQ
+417 
-428 LSERQVQA
+428 RQARA
-436 ILSMTLQRLTNMEQQ
+436 ILAMTLQRLTNMEQQ
-451 KIEAEHRELTQEIER
+451 KIEDEYAALMKEIDR
-466 LRSILDNREL
+466 LRGILDSLEW
-476 RMKIVKDELGVMRE
+476 RMKIVKEELGVMRE
-490 KYGDERRSEIVF
+490 KYGDDRRSETVMS
-502 AASEFSIEDLI
+502 AHEFNIEDLI
-513 HEEDMVITISHNG
+513 AEEDMVITISHSG
-526 YIKRIPVSTYRA
+526 YIKRMPVSTYRA

-562 ASTHSYILV
+562 ASTHSYVLV

-582 VHEIPRGT
+582 VHEIPQGT
-590 RQARGRPIVNVVDI
+590 RQARGRPIVNVVEI
-604 PYGHKVAEVVPVR
+604 PEGHKVAEVVPVR
-617 GAVSNC
+617 E
-623 ASSSFDEDRYLLS
+623 FDEDHYLLS
-636 ITRKGLT
+636 ATQKGQV
-643 KKTALSAYSRPRKGG
+643 KKTALSAYGRPRKGG
-658 IIAMNVRED
+658 IIAMNVQED

-674 ITGGDDRIV
+674 ITSGNDEVI
-683 IATKHGQ
+683 IATKRGQ
-690 AVYFEENKVRAM
+690 AVRFEENKVRAM
-702 GRNSQGVR
+702 GRNSRGVR

-723 VVVKPEEVEQSHLL
+723 VVVQAEEVLL
-737 SICANGYGKRSPISE
+737 TVCAHGYGKRTPVSD

-778 MGVTEDSRDDMV
+778 MPVKDDDDVV
-790 IVTQNGILIRQK
+790 IVTQNGILIRQE
-802 VADVSVIG
+802 VEGVSVIG

-819 NPDDGDQVIDV
+819 NLDEGDQVIGV
-830 AQVIN
+830 ALVVN
-835 QDEEEEGE
+835 QDE
-843 TAMDATSEEVSE
+843 
-855 TGEENTAEE
+855 AEKDQAD
-864 NGTMKALWR
+864 NGTAIDERTPSTVSGNGRHDL
-873 EVQKRA
+873 A
-879 GWK
+879 

>member
-186 NLQEVADGLVA
+186 NLGEVVNGLVA

-220 GGIIYGMGGVLDAY
+220 GGIIYGMSGVLDAY
-234 TTGRGHLKIRA
+234 QTGRGHLRIRA

-318 QLYKHTQLETTFAA
+318 QLYKHTQLESTFAA

-383 ILAQDNI
+383 IIAQDNI

-402 TNEARR
+402 PNEARR
-408 ALTQLKLSR
+408 ALTAQL
-417 GQLQSTEEQHQ
+417 E
-428 LSERQVQA
+428 LSERQTQA

-451 KIEAEHRELTQEIER
+451 KIEDEYADLTQEIER
-466 LRSILDNREL
+466 LRSILDNRES
-476 RMKIVKDELGVMRE
+476 RMQIVKDELGVMRE

-513 HEEDMVITISHNG
+513 REEDMVITISHNG

-617 GAVSNC
+617 E
-623 ASSSFDEDRYLLS
+623 FDEDHYLLS

-658 IIAMNVRED
+658 IIAMNVLED

-674 ITGGDDRIV
+674 ITGGDDRVI

-723 VVVKPEEVEQSHLL
+723 VVVRPEEVEQSHLL
-737 SICANGYGKRSPISE
+737 TVCANGYGKRTPVSE

-778 MGVTEDSRDDMV
+778 MGVTEDSNDDMV

-819 NPDDGDQVIDV
+819 NPDEGDQVIDV
-830 AQVIN
+830 AQVS
-835 QDEEEEGE
+835 QDEEEGE
-843 TAMDATSEEVSE
+843 TAVDATSEEVSE
-855 TGEENTAEE
+855 NGEENRAEG
-864 NGTMKALWR
+864 NGKMKALWR
-873 EVQKRA
+873 EVQKRT